1 MEALIACQ
9 TCGLAQRLEEL
20 SPGVVA
26 ECYRCRSTLAKHTV
40 NSLGRTAAFSLA
52 ALVFYLPANIYPILH
67 MQLYGMHSES
77 TIWEGCVTLF
87 QKGQHFVAA
96 IVFLASIAFPLL
108 KLVGLFYLVATTK
121 LRSRRRRLERTW
133 IYRTIDVIGPWS
145 MLDVFLLAVLVA
157 LVKFGQL
164 ATVLPGRGLV
174 AFTAVVVL
182 TILASS
188 SFDPTLIWRGRRMD
202 NGACARKERFL

>member
-26 ECYRCRSTLAKHTV
+26 ECYRCRSTVAKHTV
-40 NSLGRTAAFSLA
+40 NSLGRTAAFSVA
-52 ALVFYLPANIYPILH
+52 ALVFYLPANLHPILH
-67 MQLYGMHSES
+67 MQLYGVNSES
-77 TIWEGCVTLF
+77 TIWDGCVTLF
-87 QKGQHFVAA
+87 QEGQHFVAA
-96 IVFLASIAFPLL
+96 VVFLASILFPLL
-108 KLVGLFYLVATTK
+108 KLVGLVYLVATAK
-121 LRSRRRRLERTW
+121 SRSSRHRLERTW

-164 ATVLPGRGLV
+164 ATVLPGRGLA

-188 SFDPTLIWRGRRMD
+188 SFNPTLIW
-202 NGACARKERFL
+202 ERAEDG